1 VSIKEVKTS
10 AVSKRNICFTAVSK
24 RNICFIITEEA
35 MQIYTHLQGWKG
47 DHPSRKMRR
56 REREHWWR
64 EKERNKDI

>member
-10 AVSKRNICFTAVSK
+10 AVSK

-56 REREHWWR
+56 REREH
-64 EKERNKDI
+64 